1 MPTLRKTFD
10 SNMVRGG
17 IAPLDSCELRVDR
30 ALGIKVVLEM
40 GQTEA
45 QEKSPAQG
53 MTQGPGIPD

>member
-1 MPTLRKTFD
+1 
-10 SNMVRGG
+10 
-17 IAPLDSCELRVDR
+17 VDR